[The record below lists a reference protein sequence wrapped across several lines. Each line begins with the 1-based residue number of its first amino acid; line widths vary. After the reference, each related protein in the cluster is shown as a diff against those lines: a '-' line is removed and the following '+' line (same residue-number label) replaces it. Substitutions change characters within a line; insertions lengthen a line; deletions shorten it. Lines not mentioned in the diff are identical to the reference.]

1 MIFGVLVLGAWILK
15 YLKLQVMIR
24 FLFCFFLSC
33 VSLMPLHAQERVKA
47 LCFYHINGS
56 IYVSLKNEVTLGYP
70 EKNVFTISANDM
82 NTIILNVADIG
93 SFRYVD
99 IEENRITNKIS
110 KLPQMNDFLLEPM
123 QNGWNII
130 GIHKAK
136 MAMLFTLDGKLV
148 KKYRISDDGTL
159 QIITSH
165 LASGVYLV
173 KISNYKTIKIQKQ

>member
-1 MIFGVLVLGAWILK
+1 
-15 YLKLQVMIR
+15 
-24 FLFCFFLSC
+24 
-33 VSLMPLHAQERVKA
+33 
-47 LCFYHINGS
+47 
-56 IYVSLKNEVTLGYP
+56 
-70 EKNVFTISANDM
+70 
-82 NTIILNVADIG
+82 
-93 SFRYVD
+93 
-99 IEENRITNKIS
+99 
-110 KLPQMNDFLLEPM
+110 MNDFLLEPM